1 MADCKA
7 KYLTAVHQFI
17 RLVSVDAKAY
27 MTFIKQVKEISLQY
41 QTDLRDAN
49 IAEVRASVQHLDG
62 RYFDQELAIK
72 FDKPPQATQP
82 GDAEDWDEATRAA
95 ADDVWDATAKA
106 TSSLEDLYNKIKV
119 LSGKLSTKAFNKFM
133 KRAKLPQVSI
143 TVVQDP
149 ADEAFSPDD
158 LKVKSHMPRPALL
171 SQKPKP
177 TVILGALVH
186 WLMRNNLLKK
196 KNGYSIE
203 QCSNDFGCSK
213 TILKRVISGKK
224 QKGGREYKR
233 EAEARERSDAPPA
246 EEERPEQ
253 PIAPV
258 AKDAPAA
265 DPDEEIL
272 IDLQELV
279 CKLCEEEYT
288 PEEVL
293 INHYTM
299 QHPQWV
305 QHILCRYCHEV
316 VQGYSNYLEHVDEHV
331 ADGCTCLMCK
341 KVCRTLSKLGKHMKK
356 SHPVSEEDDDP
367 GDQAEDAPKDTG
379 EVEDTEQQ
387 EQVTGDQSELPDLVV
402 NEPRGQPPQPPQPP
416 SAAAGAPH
424 SRNAR
429 EREGKERSQRGFREV

>member
-7 KYLTAVHQFI
+7 KYRNAVNQFI

-27 MTFIKQVKEISLQY
+27 ATFIKQVKEISLQY

-49 IAEVRASVQHLDG
+49 IAEVRASVKHLDG
-62 RYFDQELAIK
+62 RYFDQELAIE

-82 GDAEDWDEATRAA
+82 GDAENWDEATRAA

-133 KRAKLPQVSI
+133 EQVKLPQVSI

-158 LKVKSHMPRPALL
+158 LKVKSHMPRPAHL

-177 TVILGALVH
+177 TVLLGALVH

-196 KNGYSIE
+196 KDGYSIE

-233 EAEARERSDAPPA
+233 EAEAHERSDAPPT

-253 PIAPV
+253 PTAPV
-258 AKDAPAA
+258 AEDAPAA
-265 DPDEEIL
+265 DPDKQIF
-272 IDLQELV
+272 IDLQEYKSV
-279 CKLCEEEYT
+279 QKFTKFQNHPTQSITNQKFQNSTHVYVHISPT
-288 PEEVL
+288 PKIILQAVKQATTPPHQSL
-293 INHYTM
+293 D
-299 QHPQWV
+299 HPPRPKYA
-305 QHILCRYCHEV
+305 HSTND
-316 VQGYSNYLEHVDEHV
+316 SNQV
-331 ADGCTCLMCK
+331 T
-341 KVCRTLSKLGKHMKK
+341 
-356 SHPVSEEDDDP
+356 VSE
-367 GDQAEDAPKDTG
+367 T
-379 EVEDTEQQ
+379 VTN
-387 EQVTGDQSELPDLVV
+387 QVSIL
-402 NEPRGQPPQPPQPP
+402 
-416 SAAAGAPH
+416 
-424 SRNAR
+424 
-429 EREGKERSQRGFREV
+429 